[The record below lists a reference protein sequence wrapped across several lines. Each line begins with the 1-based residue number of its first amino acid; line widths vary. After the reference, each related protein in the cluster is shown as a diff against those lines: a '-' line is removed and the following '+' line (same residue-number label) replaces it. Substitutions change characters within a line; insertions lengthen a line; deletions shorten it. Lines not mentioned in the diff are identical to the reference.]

1 MIDCYGE
8 IPLMKINII
17 NKGQRWYNV
26 IKNGDIKSGKK
37 LEIVFCQNWWT
48 TMLYWE
54 NYLYQMKIWL
64 ESSFQVKGQI

>member
-8 IPLMKINII
+8 IPLMKFNIL
-17 NKGQRWYNV
+17 NKGQWWYNV

-37 LEIVFCQNWWT
+37 LEIVFRQNWWT
-48 TMLYWE
+48 IILYWE